1 MHQFNIKYIVN
12 KTFLLPIMIGLMACY
27 EADSDSSKT
36 ENTTLTKD
44 GFKTIFDGKTFN
56 GWDADKNVWRIENG
70 SFVGQVTT
78 TKQIKTNSFLIWR
91 EEKPS
96 DFEFI
101 AEYKIN
107 EGGNSGIN
115 YRSQELSDIPYAVK
129 GYQAD
134 IDGKNVYTGQNYE
147 ERGRGFLAMRGQKV
161 SLEKDKK
168 PTVLSTISN
177 DEELKSHIKKND
189 WNEIHLIVK
198 GNHMQHFINGV
209 LMSETIDNDPAN
221 QQFSGVIGLQV
232 HVSESMKVEYRNIRY
247 KKLSK

>member
-1 MHQFNIKYIVN
+1 MLQFNRKKYLKNILPLLIV
-12 KTFLLPIMIGLMACY
+12 FGFIACIGAN
-27 EADSDSSKT
+27 SDSTKNES
-36 ENTTLTKD
+36 TTLEKD
-44 GFKTIFDGKTFN
+44 GFRIIFDGKTFT
-56 GWDADKNVWRIENG
+56 GWDADKSVWRIENG
-70 SFVGQVTT
+70 CFVGEVTP

-115 YRSQELSDIPYAVK
+115 YRSHELSDIPYAVK

-134 IDGKNVYTGQNYE
+134 IDGRNVYTGQNYE

-168 PTVLSTISN
+168 PTVIETISN

-209 LMSETIDNDPAN
+209 LMSETTDNDPSS

-232 HVSESMKVEYRNIRY
+232 HVSESMKVEYKNIRY